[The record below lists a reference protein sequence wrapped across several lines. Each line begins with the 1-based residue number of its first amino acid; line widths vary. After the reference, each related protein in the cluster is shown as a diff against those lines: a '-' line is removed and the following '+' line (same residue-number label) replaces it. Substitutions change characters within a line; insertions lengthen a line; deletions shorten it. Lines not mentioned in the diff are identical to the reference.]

1 MRVFI
6 LMLLLTMAGYQLSF
20 ANNHSCEDENKTDIV
35 LVKGNADDETK
46 HARIPT
52 NLTLTCYYEN
62 GTVYLNVPFE
72 LGSVTLTVTNLATSE
87 VWNYRQESGF
97 GWIVLPTS
105 QAQGSYMVEV
115 KTEFQGDYI
124 GYYNIQN

>member
-1 MRVFI
+1 MKVFV
-6 LMLLLTMAGYQLSF
+6 LMLLLTMTGYQLSF
-20 ANNHSCEDENKTDIV
+20 ANNHSGEDENKTDIV
-35 LVKGNADDETK
+35 LVKGNADDESK
-46 HARIPT
+46 HARIPA
-52 NLTLTCYYEN
+52 NLVFTCYYEN
-62 GTVYLNVPFE
+62 GSVYLNVPFE

-115 KTEFQGDYI
+115 GTESNGEYI
-124 GYYNIQN
+124 GYYNL

>member
-1 MRVFI
+1 MKVFV
-6 LMLLLTMAGYQLSF
+6 LMLLLTMTGYQLSF
-20 ANNHSCEDENKTDIV
+20 ANNHSGEDENKTDIV
-35 LVKGNADDETK
+35 LVKGNADDESK

-52 NLTLTCYYEN
+52 NLVLTCYYEN
-62 GTVYLNVPFE
+62 GSVYLNLPFE

-115 KTEFQGDYI
+115 GTESNGEYI
-124 GYYNIQN
+124 GYYNL

>member
-6 LMLLLTMAGYQLSF
+6 LMLLLTMTGYQLSF
-20 ANNHSCEDENKTDIV
+20 ANNHSGEDENKTDIV
-35 LVKGNADDETK
+35 LVKGNADDESK

-52 NLTLTCYYEN
+52 NLVLTCYYEN
-62 GTVYLNVPFE
+62 GSVYLNVPFE
-72 LGSVTLTVTNLATSE
+72 LGSVTLTVTNLATGE

-105 QAQGSYMVEV
+105 QVQGNYMVEV
-115 KTEFQGDYI
+115 GTESNGEYI
-124 GYYNIQN
+124 GYYSI